1 MVVPEQREDEAAAI
15 AERISR
21 ELGERGLTV
30 SVAESLT
37 GGKIANQLAAAPNSS
52 QWFAGAVVCYWTE
65 VKHKVLGVPEGP
77 VISEDAVIAMARGVA
92 ALLGTDAAIAASG
105 AGGPEPQEG
114 REPGT
119 TWLAVAI
126 RGAVRTELHHFDG
139 EPIDVLAQTER
150 ASLLLLEREA
160 AALL

>member
-1 MVVPEQREDEAAAI
+1 MKDYEQREDEAAAI
-15 AERISR
+15 AERIAR
-21 ELGERGLTV
+21 ELGKRGLTV

-65 VKHKVLGVPEGP
+65 VKHRVLGVPEGP

-92 ALLGTDAAIAASG
+92 TLLGTDAAIAASG

-114 REPGT
+114 QEPGT
-119 TWLAVAI
+119 TWLAVVI
-126 RGAVRTELHHFDG
+126 RGEVHTELHHFDG

-160 AALL
+160 ATLL